1 MIVSYKKNDRYIH
14 IETSKKRY
22 YIIIN
27 KLEIIEIKFDKFKQM
42 FYFNIDVCYD
52 EIC

>member
-1 MIVSYKKNDRYIH
+1 MIVFYQEDDRYIH

-27 KLEIIEIKFDKFKQM
+27 KLEIIEIKFGKLEKM